1 MLDYIIVADDDEDDR
16 MVMEEVLAEVQFPL
30 PVYFTK
36 NGYEVISHLEQS
48 DNLLPKFIV
57 LDLNMPKISG
67 MEVLKYIRGNDRFV
81 SIPIYIMTTSGGET
95 DKIRCLALGA
105 KAFFTKPDTYSEM
118 LEWAATI
125 KLLQST
131 I

>member
-16 MVMEEVLAEVQFPL
+16 LVIEEVLAEVRFPL

-36 NGYEVISHLEQS
+36 NGYEVINHLEQS

-67 MEVLKYIRGNDRFV
+67 MEVLKYIRSNSRF
-81 SIPIYIMTTSGGET
+81 SGIPVYIMTTSGDET
-95 DKIRCLALGA
+95 EKIRCLALGA
-105 KAFFTKPDTYSEM
+105 KAFFTKPHTYSTM
-118 LEWAATI
+118 LEWAATL
-125 KLLQST
+125 KLLPGAV
-131 I
+131 